1 MEVANNMDHTI
12 LKKRLETYKTSN
24 GKFRNVADDVLIDVL
39 RAWESWN
46 GSSGDFYSEIGV
58 SGKQFSK
65 LLGNAKKANREGRG
79 GDGEFKEITLEA
91 LGSSIVAGTAVGSSN
106 HIELCWEHGKV
117 IRFPQ
122 VEQLLDFLKKVA

>member
-1 MEVANNMDHTI
+1 MNMDYTI

-24 GKFRNVADDVLIDVL
+24 GKFRDVADDVLIEVL
-39 RAWESWN
+39 RAWEGFS
-46 GSSGDFYSEIGV
+46 GSPGDFYSEIGV
-58 SGKQFSK
+58 SSKQFSK

-79 GDGEFKEITLEA
+79 GDGEFKEIALEA
-91 LGSSIVAGTAVGSSN
+91 LGGATSMPIGGASN
-106 HIELCWEHGKV
+106 HIELCWDAGKV